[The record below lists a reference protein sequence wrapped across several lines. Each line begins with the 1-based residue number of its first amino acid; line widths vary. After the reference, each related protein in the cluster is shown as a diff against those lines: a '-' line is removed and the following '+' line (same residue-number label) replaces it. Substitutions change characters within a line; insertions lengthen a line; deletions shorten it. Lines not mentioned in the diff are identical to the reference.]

1 MLRHKRE
8 LNGPHNPMGGFLL
21 NSAGVFLFASCTYIL
36 TPTSGGMMKRM
47 LLILICL
54 TIFLPAQ
61 SNPVGKWEIDTEWV
75 ENVIA
80 SSIEGDSESE
90 INKMTAK
97 MVRDQFAEQSMEF
110 KGNGTMIDPRGGEAK
125 WKKKGKKILAKPPGS
140 DEWIEALFGI
150 IEGTL
155 YVGTGTLNERM
166 PFKKVK
172 PEKKIRKK

>member
-110 KGNGTMIDPRGGEAK
+110 KGNGTMIDPRSGEAK

-172 PEKKIRKK
+172 PEKKIRKQ

>member
-1 MLRHKRE
+1 
-8 LNGPHNPMGGFLL
+8 MGGLL
-21 NSAGVFLFASCTYIL
+21 PNSAGVFLFAPCTYIL
-36 TPTSGGMMKRM
+36 TPTNGGMMKRI

-54 TIFLPAQ
+54 SIFLPAQ
-61 SNPVGKWEIDTEWV
+61 SNPVGKWVIDTEWV

-80 SSIEGDSESE
+80 SSIEGDPESD

-97 MVRDQFAEQSMEF
+97 MVRDQFAGQSMEF
-110 KGNGTMIDPRGGEAK
+110 KGNGTMVDPRGGEAK

-140 DEWIEALFGI
+140 NEWIEAPFEI

-155 YVGTGTLNERM
+155 YVGAGTLNERM

-172 PEKKIRKK
+172 PEKKIRKQ

>member
-1 MLRHKRE
+1 MV
-8 LNGPHNPMGGFLL
+8 GLL
-21 NSAGVFLFASCTYIL
+21 PNSVGVFLFAPCTYIL
-36 TPTSGGMMKRM
+36 TPTNGGMMKRI

-54 TIFLPAQ
+54 SIFLPAQ
-61 SNPVGKWEIDTEWV
+61 SNPVGKWLIDTEWV

-80 SSIEGDSESE
+80 SSIEGDPESD

-97 MVRDQFAEQSMEF
+97 MVRDQFAGQSMEF
-110 KGNGTMIDPRGGEAK
+110 KENGTMVDPRGGEAK
-125 WKKKGKKILAKPPGS
+125 WKKKGKKILAKPSGS
-140 DEWIEALFGI
+140 DEWIEAPFEI

-172 PEKKIRKK
+172 PEKNNRKQ

>member
-1 MLRHKRE
+1 
-8 LNGPHNPMGGFLL
+8 MGGLL
-21 NSAGVFLFASCTYIL
+21 PNSDGVFIFAPCTYIL
-36 TPTSGGMMKRM
+36 TPTNGGMMKRI

-54 TIFLPAQ
+54 SIFLPAQ
-61 SNPVGKWEIDTEWV
+61 SNPVGKWVIDTEWV

-80 SSIEGDSESE
+80 SSIEGDPESD

-97 MVRDQFAEQSMEF
+97 MVRDQFAGQSMEV
-110 KGNGTMIDPRGGEAK
+110 KENGTMVDPRGGEAK
-125 WKKKGKKILAKPPGS
+125 WKKKGKKILAKPQGS
-140 DEWIEALFGI
+140 DEWIEAPFEI

-172 PEKKIRKK
+172 PEKKIRKQ

>member
-1 MLRHKRE
+1 MDL
-8 LNGPHNPMGGFLL
+8 GQSHNPMGGLL
-21 NSAGVFLFASCTYIL
+21 PNRAGVFLFAPCTYIL
-36 TPTSGGMMKRM
+36 TPTNGGMMKRI

-54 TIFLPAQ
+54 SIFLPAQ
-61 SNPVGKWEIDTEWV
+61 SNPVGKWVIDTEWV

-80 SSIEGDSESE
+80 SSIEGDPESD

-97 MVRDQFAEQSMEF
+97 MVRDQFAGQSMEF
-110 KGNGTMIDPRGGEAK
+110 KGNGTMVDPRGGEAK

-140 DEWIEALFGI
+140 DEWIEAPFEI

-155 YVGTGTLNERM
+155 YVGAGTLNERM

-172 PEKKIRKK
+172 PEKKIRKQ